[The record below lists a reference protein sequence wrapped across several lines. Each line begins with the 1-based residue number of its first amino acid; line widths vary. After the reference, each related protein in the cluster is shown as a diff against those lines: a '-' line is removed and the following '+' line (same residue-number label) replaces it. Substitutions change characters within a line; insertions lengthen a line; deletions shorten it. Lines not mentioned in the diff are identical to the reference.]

1 MPAYTASALVR
12 VASDT
17 AGCFAIDW
25 SLSQPSRFVGR
36 WASVQPDQPVCQEC
50 VDPPQTFMTPRVA
63 ARVLRPGPRRASATS
78 AGADSFNVRSGLRLD
93 AQVKTQYAEMIIG
106 SSPNASIGE

>member
-36 WASVQPDQPVCQEC
+36 WASVQPDQPVCQER

-63 ARVLRPGPRRASATS
+63 ARVLRPGPRRIGDLRRALIRSTS
-78 AGADSFNVRSGLRLD
+78 APAYGWTLRSRPSTP
-93 AQVKTQYAEMIIG
+93 K
-106 SSPNASIGE
+106 